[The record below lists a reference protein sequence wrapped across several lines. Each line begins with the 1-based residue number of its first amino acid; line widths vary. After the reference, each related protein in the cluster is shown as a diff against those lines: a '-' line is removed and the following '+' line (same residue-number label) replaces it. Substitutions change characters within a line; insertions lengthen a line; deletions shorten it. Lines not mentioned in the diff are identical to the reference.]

1 VRRPPRPVFDIAIC
15 DVKAAPSSL
24 VSWIAWKPADI
35 SLYSF
40 IEPKCLHA
48 VNFSKMAIEHDLV
61 AANKVDFPLD
71 EFAGN
76 GRKLFSVM
84 FVGHEN
90 IGLITEKPT
99 IRSYFVDATAAA
111 RLLYSRS

>member
-1 VRRPPRPVFDIAIC
+1 
-15 DVKAAPSSL
+15 L
-24 VSWIAWKPADI
+24 
-35 SLYSF
+35 
-40 IEPKCLHA
+40 
-48 VNFSKMAIEHDLV
+48 
-61 AANKVDFPLD
+61 VDFPLD

-99 IRSYFVDATAAA
+99 IRSYFVNATAAA
-111 RLLYSRS
+111 RLLYSRSQGATSNGSDWRRSNGSMLKVLFP